1 MWSEGNGQLQAPPQN
16 DPPTASTVTAP
27 LPPDPAVPCDV
38 VAQRKDGST
47 RRQNAD
53 TCALAADRPQSLSV
67 IGTLARRAP
76 CRFGA
81 QNEQHPWRNERAR
94 IVQFGASGTFRGALC
109 PLTGF
114 RRRLPELRK

>member
-1 MWSEGNGQLQAPPQN
+1 MPREQVTWSEGNGQLQAPPQN

-67 IGTLARRAP
+67 IGTLARRVPNDALM
-76 CRFGA
+76 F
-81 QNEQHPWRNERAR
+81 
-94 IVQFGASGTFRGALC
+94 VKGTG
-109 PLTGF
+109 
-114 RRRLPELRK
+114 

>member
-1 MWSEGNGQLQAPPQN
+1 MPRERVTWSEGNGQLQAPPQN

-67 IGTLARRAP
+67 IGTLARHILPAEYSRRP
-76 CRFGA
+76 G
-81 QNEQHPWRNERAR
+81 W
-94 IVQFGASGTFRGALC
+94 
-109 PLTGF
+109 LTG
-114 RRRLPELRK
+114 